1 MISELTKWSVAVG
14 VAVLLALIGD
24 IKVPLAA
31 GTEGNR
37 VMSSTVQSAIEL
49 PVNRGAAT
57 WWR

>member
-24 IKVPLAA
+24 IRAPIA
-31 GTEGNR
+31 GPADGDRTA
-37 VMSSTVQSAIEL
+37 TATAQSIVEL